1 MAPSTSGALLLATLA
16 LTTIL
21 GRAQSNSTLPVCAES
36 CAACTNDTDKVVVGA
51 EVACNVDD
59 GSCCT
64 NSAFI
69 ADVEYCVNLDC
80 TTTEQQE
87 ATSYFDSFCGVS
99 STSGTSPVSGSTS
112 ATATTAKTTAAA
124 FSLTSAAASATT
136 SSSGSGLSGFNG
148 SLGCVVT
155 PNDLIKIVVAVVIGV
170 AATSQL

>member
-1 MAPSTSGALLLATLA
+1 MAPSTPGALLLATLA

-36 CAACTNDTDKVVVGA
+36 CAVVVGA

-112 ATATTAKTTAAA
+112 ATATPAKTTAAA

>member
-36 CAACTNDTDKVVVGA
+36 CAVVVGA

-64 NSAFI
+64 NSDFI
-69 ADVEYCVNLDC
+69 VDVEYCVNLDC

-87 ATSYFDSFCGVS
+87 ASSYFDSFCG
-99 STSGTSPVSGSTS
+99 GTQIW
-112 ATATTAKTTAAA
+112 
-124 FSLTSAAASATT
+124 SL
-136 SSSGSGLSGFNG
+136 
-148 SLGCVVT
+148 
-155 PNDLIKIVVAVVIGV
+155 
-170 AATSQL
+170 

>member
-1 MAPSTSGALLLATLA
+1 MAPSIAGALLLATLS

-36 CAACTNDTDKVVVGA
+36 CAVVVGA

-124 FSLTSAAASATT
+124 FSLTSAAASTPT

-155 PNDLIKIVVAVVIGV
+155 TNDLIKIVVAVVGV
-170 AATSQL
+170 AATSLL